1 MASRHPYTFEPHEG
15 AGPDAGPEVTTQS
28 AAQVAAQAMARRLDA
43 LFSAGGPGFR
53 ALAMAHAA
61 AVAGDAAVTL
71 SLAGTLFF
79 SVPSSEAR
87 GNVVLYLLLT
97 VAPFAVIG
105 PLLGRLLDRNAGAM
119 RAALVTSAGVRVLLA
134 VVMANNLDG
143 WLLFPAAFLL
153 LILSRAHGIAR
164 NALLPAAISEPIAL
178 VEANAKLAQ
187 VGVLGGA
194 VTAPVVALLVRL
206 LGPVAGLLLGA
217 VLFVVAAVVALGV
230 PRPVIDRDGDGIPDA
245 LQTPRVHIPRPV
257 RLAQLATAVVR
268 MLNGFLVL
276 LLAFAFK
283 DAAAGGLDFGAVL
296 GAAGLGFGLASVVA
310 PRMERRLREEPTV
323 VAALAVEAG
332 AAFAAGQWFG
342 LPAAAALA
350 AAAGFAWGIAKL
362 AFDGLLQRSL
372 PAAKRG
378 AAFTRSETVFQL
390 GWVLGALLPTAL
402 RIPTSV
408 GLVLAGFAALGA
420 QVVYVSQLLVD
431 RPPAPPTA
439 APGAASVD
447 RPGVVAGDQ

>member
-1 MASRHPYTFEPHEG
+1 MASRHPYTFEPNE
-15 AGPDAGPEVTTQS
+15 DATPGSGPEVTTHS
-28 AAQVAAQAMARRLDA
+28 AAQVAAQAMARRIEA
-43 LFSAGGPGFR
+43 LFTAGGPGFR
-53 ALAMAHAA
+53 HLAQAHAA
-61 AVAGDAAVTL
+61 AVAGDTAVTL
-71 SLAGTLFF
+71 ALAGTLFF

-87 GNVVLYLLLT
+87 GNVALYLLLT

-105 PLLGRLLDRNAGAM
+105 PLLGRLLDRNPASM
-119 RAALVTSAGVRVLLA
+119 RMALVTSAATRIVLA
-134 VVMANNLDG
+134 IVMASNLDTV
-143 WLLFPAAFLL
+143 LLFPAAFLL

-164 NALLPAAISEPIAL
+164 NALLPASLDKPIAL

-187 VGVLGGA
+187 VGVVAGA

-206 LGPVAGLLLGA
+206 LGPVAGLLLAAG
-217 VLFVVAAVVALGV
+217 LFVVATVTAVGV
-230 PRPVIDRDGDGIPDA
+230 PRAPTDRDGDGIPDHEQA
-245 LQTPRVHIPRPV
+245 PKLHLPPAV
-257 RLAQLATAVVR
+257 RFAQLATAVVR
-268 MLNGFLVL
+268 LLNGFLVL

-283 DAAAGGLDFGAVL
+283 DADARGLDFGAVL
-296 GAAGLGFGLASVVA
+296 GAAGLGFGLASIVA

-372 PAAKRG
+372 PAARRG

-390 GWVLGALLPTAL
+390 GWVGGALLPTAVT
-402 RIPTSV
+402 IPTSV

-420 QVVYVSQLLVD
+420 QVSYVSQLLVD
-431 RPPAPPTA
+431 GPRVG
-439 APGAASVD
+439 PGD
-447 RPGVVAGDQ
+447 E